1 LLDCSRQYSIISAT
15 RKLVGSISAKGDSQ
29 EDKEVLENLEQVDY
43 LLNDF
48 IETLCNNV
56 SIGENSYE
64 GSVQDVGAKS
74 QAILHGLRD
83 WL

>member
-1 LLDCSRQYSIISAT
+1 MLDCSRQYSIVSAT
-15 RKLVGSISAKGDSQ
+15 RKLIGNISSTGDSQ
-29 EDKEVLENLEQVDY
+29 EDKEVIVNLEQVDY

-56 SIGENSYE
+56 KIGENSYE

-74 QAILHGLRD
+74 QTILHGLRD